1 MKSARI
7 VCLNNNK
14 RLQIKPG
21 VYTFFG
27 SGMVKDKD

>member
-1 MKSARI
+1 MKLTRT
-7 VCLNNNK
+7 VCFNNNK

-27 SGMVKDKD
+27 SGMVEDKD